1 MLFLAIALLSING
14 IYATTESDYQNSTYS
29 SNSTNSDDSV
39 NLTSSSTDNTSQSN
53 STCSSS
59 VNSTSQSNSSSDNI
73 NTLAA
78 GEPSTTFTI
87 DQIKASASIVRKYI
101 ETYNQLP
108 DYVLI
113 GTTNVTM
120 SQFLKLLVT
129 ATIQIN
135 NGNNDTIL
143 LKDYIAP
150 TNQRESISSGNIPKS
165 EYLQIAADIINYM
178 DSSGKAPDYA
188 YGTSLG
194 TYLRFE
200 NLVYMY
206 SMIMD
211 YYNTS
216 GRTAGVAIMKPWN
229 VVCAPVLARFTVDEV
244 KAAATTVRN
253 YVETN
258 QKLPD
263 SVLVGTTNVTM
274 SQFLKLLVTATIQI
288 NNGNNDTILLKDYIA
303 PTNQRESISSGNI
316 PKSEYLQI
324 AADIINYMD
333 SSGKAPD
340 YAYGTSLGTYLRFE
354 NLVYM
359 YSMIMDYYNTSG
371 RTAGVAIMKPW
382 FLIVYKLPAGFEQ
395 YIVPTSNCQSDDS
408 SIVALASSITAGA
421 NSPYE
426 AALLIFNWV
435 RDNIDYEFYYNTQKG
450 AVGTLNSGGGNC
462 VDTAHLLIA
471 LERAVG
477 IPARYVH
484 GYCQF
489 SSGSWYGHVWANV
502 YIDGQWIVADAT
514 SSRNQLGVINNWN
527 TGTYTLYSYYTS
539 LPF

>member
-14 IYATTESDYQNSTYS
+14 IYATSDDDNNSTYS
-29 SNSTNSDDSV
+29 INSTNSNNNV
-39 NLTSSSTDNTSQSN
+39 ELTSNSTDNTAQSNGSSVSSSTESTFQSNGSSVSN
-53 STCSSS
+53 STE
-59 VNSTSQSNSSSDNI
+59 STSQPNSSSNNI
-73 NTLAA
+73 NTHAA
-78 GEPSTTFTI
+78 GEPPTTFTI
-87 DQIKASASIVRKYI
+87 DQIKASASVVRKYI

-120 SQFLKLLVT
+120 SQFLELLAT

-135 NGNNDTIL
+135 NGDTSAIL
-143 LKDYIAP
+143 LHNFTAP
-150 TNQRESISSGNIPKS
+150 TNPRESISSGNIPKS
-165 EYLQIAADIINYM
+165 EYLKIAADIKNYM

-188 YGTSLG
+188 YGTSIG
-194 TYLRFE
+194 SYLRFE

-216 GRTAGVAIMKPWN
+216 GKKADYAAMKPW
-229 VVCAPVLARFTVDEV
+229 
-244 KAAATTVRN
+244 
-253 YVETN
+253 
-258 QKLPD
+258 
-263 SVLVGTTNVTM
+263 S
-274 SQFLKLLVTATIQI
+274 
-288 NNGNNDTILLKDYIA
+288 
-303 PTNQRESISSGNI
+303 
-316 PKSEYLQI
+316 
-324 AADIINYMD
+324 
-333 SSGKAPD
+333 
-340 YAYGTSLGTYLRFE
+340 
-354 NLVYM
+354 
-359 YSMIMDYYNTSG
+359 
-371 RTAGVAIMKPW
+371 
-382 FLIVYKLPAGFEQ
+382 LIVYKLPAGFEQ
-395 YIVPTSNCQSDDS
+395 YVSPSSNCQSDDP
-408 SIVALASSITAGA
+408 SIVALANSITAGA
-421 NSPYE
+421 NSPYD
-426 AALLIFNWV
+426 AAVRIFNWV
-435 RDNIDYEFYYNTQKG
+435 RDNIGYQFYYDTQKG

-462 VDTAHLLIA
+462 VDTTHLLIA

-527 TGTYTLYSYYTS
+527 TGTNTIYGYYTS

>member
-59 VNSTSQSNSSSDNI
+59 VNSTSQSNSTCSSSVNSTSQSNSSSDNI

-113 GTTNVTM
+113 
-120 SQFLKLLVT
+120 
-129 ATIQIN
+129 
-135 NGNNDTIL
+135 
-143 LKDYIAP
+143 
-150 TNQRESISSGNIPKS
+150 
-165 EYLQIAADIINYM
+165 
-178 DSSGKAPDYA
+178 
-188 YGTSLG
+188 
-194 TYLRFE
+194 
-200 NLVYMY
+200 
-206 SMIMD
+206 
-211 YYNTS
+211 
-216 GRTAGVAIMKPWN
+216 
-229 VVCAPVLARFTVDEV
+229 
-244 KAAATTVRN
+244 
-253 YVETN
+253 
-258 QKLPD
+258 
-263 SVLVGTTNVTM
+263 GTTNVTM